1 MTGSKTRTWPIARTV
16 RVDLRYQWAS
26 RYFLYT
32 LVCFMAV
39 ASAFAVGAYAT
50 ALSAVNSLRQEW
62 AFLRQ
67 EGGYTFER
75 AVGLGSDP
83 TDDPLKETWESAGQ
97 AVANLH
103 PLQGTVNLLQVL
115 CFVIGPLVFFTYGAI
130 APTRDAHYKTLKFR
144 AVREGPRRL
153 FLSQVVA
160 LTAAVTALTAAA
172 FVATLLTST
181 ALHLAVS
188 GRVDTRLLEVP
199 GDLSPADT
207 LPTLAMTL
215 ATGGVFALLGMS
227 AALIVR
233 RPLYVLPVF
242 LVGFFLV
249 PILGRFDPRNL
260 LMAIAYPHLEFVG
273 GFIPPAPARVSELV
287 AAALLAV
294 GTAGVLAVTYAVH
307 SRRSLYTT

>member
-1 MTGSKTRTWPIARTV
+1 MTVSKTRTWPITRTV
-16 RVDLRYQWAS
+16 RADLRYQWAS

-50 ALSAVNSLRQEW
+50 AHSAVNSLRQEW
-62 AFLRQ
+62 AFLHQ
-67 EGGYTFER
+67 DGGYTFER
-75 AVGLGSDP
+75 AIGRGSDP

-103 PLQGTVNLLQVL
+103 PFQGTVNLLQVL

-130 APTRDAHYKTLKFR
+130 APTRDTHYKTLKFR

-153 FLSQVVA
+153 FLSQAVT

-181 ALHLAVS
+181 ALHLAVN

-215 ATGGVFALLGMS
+215 TTGVVFALLGMS

-273 GFIPPAPARVSELV
+273 GFIPPAPAPVSELA
-287 AAALLAV
+287 AAALLTV
-294 GTAGVLAVTYAVH
+294 GTAVVLAITYAVH
-307 SRRSLYTT
+307 SRRSLCTT